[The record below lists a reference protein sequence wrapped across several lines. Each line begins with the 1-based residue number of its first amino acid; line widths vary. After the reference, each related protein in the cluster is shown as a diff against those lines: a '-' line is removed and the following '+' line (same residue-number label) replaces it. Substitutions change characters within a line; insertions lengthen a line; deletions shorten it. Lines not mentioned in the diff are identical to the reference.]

1 MQGPNEERPANEATD
16 ATSTAHFPATH
27 MGSEAGGGKQSPTK
41 AFLEE
46 RG

>member
-1 MQGPNEERPANEATD
+1 MQDPERPENKATD

-27 MGSEAGGGKQSPTK
+27 TGSEPGGGKQSPVK

-46 RG
+46 RN

>member
-1 MQGPNEERPANEATD
+1 MSSGPEERPDNEATD
-16 ATSTAHFPATH
+16 ATSTAHFESTH
-27 MGSEAGGGKQSPTK
+27 TGSEPGGGKQTPQK